1 MTWRYVTMPSHR
13 RYCSYGHPSHVC
25 YEQYALEVPLVHV
38 ISLRIAFFLF
48 MKMMQNSGRVVMMK
62 TKLGKGNPVWVDDK
76 EEKVSI
82 NIAKVNRL
90 RKLRKEEDE
99 IVISGS
105 AYVSRLRGHHVK
117 LNLGTEWAQLDSQSR
132 NYSSDDED
140 SDIGNAAV
148 LASGYKDVKGV
159 DDILRTNE
167 DLVVKSSVKLLPGL
181 LEYSR
186 LVDANADDLSN
197 APINSV
203 QFHRNA
209 QLLLTA
215 GVPVLSDKMTMLFY
229 GEKGMTEK

>member
-1 MTWRYVTMPSHR
+1 
-13 RYCSYGHPSHVC
+13 
-25 YEQYALEVPLVHV
+25 
-38 ISLRIAFFLF
+38 
-48 MKMMQNSGRVVMMK
+48 MMK

-76 EEKVSI
+76 EEKASI

-105 AYVSRLRGHHVK
+105 AYVSRLRAHHVK
-117 LNLGTEWAQLDSQSR
+117 LNPGIEWAQLDSQSR
-132 NYSSDDED
+132 NYSSDDGD

-181 LEYSR
+181 LEYLR
-186 LVDANADDLSN
+186 LVYANADDLSN

-203 QFHRNA
+203 QCACIKRGKEWEVFEANKKEKVASEHQETLN
-209 QLLLTA
+209 QPEIGIKTLSKLLLIQ
-215 GVPVLSDKMTMLFY
+215 GVLDPLLKVV
-229 GEKGMTEK
+229 KG

>member
-1 MTWRYVTMPSHR
+1 
-13 RYCSYGHPSHVC
+13 
-25 YEQYALEVPLVHV
+25 
-38 ISLRIAFFLF
+38 

-76 EEKVSI
+76 EEKASI

-105 AYVSRLRGHHVK
+105 AYVSRLRAHHVK
-117 LNLGTEWAQLDSQSR
+117 LNPGIEWAQLDSQSR

-215 GVPVLSDKMTMLFY
+215 GCACIKRGKEWEVFEANKKKEKVASEHQETLNQPEIGIKTLSKLLLIQGVLDPLL
-229 GEKGMTEK
+229 KGV